1 VTDPEVPSLVAADV
15 SQSPCRETYVSG
27 NHVQAESAGN
37 SRELRGGA
45 QQQHDDKTQL
55 SAASRDADD
64 DTMSSSSFS
73 DGSSTSVSS
82 VPSSPT
88 VGYQV
93 YPPVENPGRSV
104 AQRRVAASPA
114 QALAQVQRAAMRAK
128 NTAAM
133 RKPPTAHASTVTMAV
148 QTATRSAAVPA
159 EDTED
164 NASSAS
170 STGGMHDSSNVIF
183 PRRKQGQHKKHGRK
197 EGVVVT
203 MEILETVFHMP
214 LHKAC
219 NELGVCAT
227 ALKRACRKLG
237 VQKWPYRD
245 QQCQSQRSTG
255 ASHAESVEEVPS
267 RTRGVATNPQQPHRS
282 KPTGGM
288 REGTRGASLRIGAR
302 AAIPHRGNDSPALN
316 RGEVVKKE
324 QPSSPRILA
333 ASRVRENS
341 SDFESSVD
349 TRIAPMHDEVEHDA
363 MPEAAQPCLGSP
375 GVFAM
380 QPSEELLL
388 SASRSVDDLRA
399 YVDEEEDF
407 DSFDSEED
415 GLVSEELESW
425 GLTEVRLERFSSEAM
440 SLEDCLKV

>member
-1 VTDPEVPSLVAADV
+1 
-15 SQSPCRETYVSG
+15 
-27 NHVQAESAGN
+27 
-37 SRELRGGA
+37 
-45 QQQHDDKTQL
+45 
-55 SAASRDADD
+55 
-64 DTMSSSSFS
+64 
-73 DGSSTSVSS
+73 
-82 VPSSPT
+82 
-88 VGYQV
+88 
-93 YPPVENPGRSV
+93 
-104 AQRRVAASPA
+104 
-114 QALAQVQRAAMRAK
+114 
-128 NTAAM
+128 
-133 RKPPTAHASTVTMAV
+133 MAV